1 MYDSLFEPKSFD
13 LKREGSIV
21 TVVLRMIDRG
31 KADSRFCLFCF
42 FLLLLLF
49 FVTFSFSLDASP
61 ITQVLSGKSHLSLL
75 SDPQRKLRSYFF
87 GP

>member
-13 LKREGSIV
+13 FEREESIV

-31 KADSRFCLFCF
+31 KANSF
-42 FLLLLLF
+42 FFHLF
-49 FVTFSFSLDASP
+49 FSLSASP
-61 ITQVLSGKSHLSLL
+61 INQVVTGKSHLSLL
-75 SDPQRKLRSYFF
+75 SNPQKKLRSSKTWLTFPTPL